1 MSTPDFSTD
10 ELYLAE
16 YNILSTLN
24 DLTFAANRERIYLQ
38 FLGSVSIE
46 ADDNDL
52 AMRTGKIAAVRDAAE
67 VLRGL
72 VNIVTDDVFD
82 SSVATFKEALN
93 SFLEIYSDQDDH
105 SVTVDRGAAGTETL
119 PDNQAYLQIC
129 NELKVVHETFTDSDN
144 KELLQSTAWR
154 ELRATREHVA

>member
-1 MSTPDFSTD
+1 MPTPDLSTD
-10 ELYLAE
+10 DLYLAE

-46 ADDNDL
+46 ADNNDL
-52 AMRTGKIAAVRDAAE
+52 AMRTGKIASLTAAAE

-82 SSVATFKEALN
+82 SSVSTFKEALN

-105 SVTVDRGAAGTETL
+105 SITVDRGAAGTETL

-129 NELKVVHETFTDSDN
+129 NELKVVHETITDSVN
-144 KELLQSTAWR
+144 KELLQSTAWQ
-154 ELRATREHVA
+154 ELRATRENVA